1 VAGALFLALT
11 IAFVLLYPLFS
22 PYPPEQVSDSQ
33 FARPSLQHWMGTDVH
48 GRDLL
53 VRLCYGARIS
63 LVVGVVGA
71 LISLVI
77 GVLWGAIAG
86 YVGGRLDAVMM
97 RFVDVLYSM
106 PSIIFAIVL
115 MSAVEPPAE
124 RWLAHLGL
132 PADRSVRLIVLFAG
146 LGAVSWL
153 TMARIVRGQVLSLR
167 TRAFVDASRALGAGT
182 GHILRRHII
191 PNVLGV
197 VIVYLT
203 LTVPGIILYESFL
216 SFLGL
221 GIQPPMASWGSLI
234 AEGVGQ
240 INPIRIYWWLIAF
253 PAGFLVLTLLA
264 LNYVG
269 DGLRDAWDV
278 RGA

>member
-1 VAGALFLALT
+1 MNVEPSSQSPRQRAWRRFKRNRPAVAGALFLALT

-97 RFVDVLYSM
+97 
-106 PSIIFAIVL
+106 
-115 MSAVEPPAE
+115 
-124 RWLAHLGL
+124 
-132 PADRSVRLIVLFAG
+132 
-146 LGAVSWL
+146 
-153 TMARIVRGQVLSLR
+153 
-167 TRAFVDASRALGAGT
+167 
-182 GHILRRHII
+182 
-191 PNVLGV
+191 
-197 VIVYLT
+197 
-203 LTVPGIILYESFL
+203 
-216 SFLGL
+216 
-221 GIQPPMASWGSLI
+221 
-234 AEGVGQ
+234 
-240 INPIRIYWWLIAF
+240 
-253 PAGFLVLTLLA
+253 
-264 LNYVG
+264 
-269 DGLRDAWDV
+269 
-278 RGA
+278 